1 MAIPSASSGHASG
14 CHIVYHLLVCKPR
27 WHLNSEQYI
36 RISNNRLSRKISY
49 ILRHAPWEYELEP
62 DQEGWVALEHLLEG
76 LRREPEFAQV
86 SRTDIDRMIANSSK
100 VRHQLEGDRIR
111 AIYGHSIP
119 GKVSRQAAAP
129 PAELFHGTIGKY
141 VQAIKAE
148 GLRPMSRQYVHLSCV
163 PEVAQTVAKR
173 KGEDVVILKI
183 KAAAACKSGIKFYQG
198 DERVWLADLIPATW
212 IEFPDNVL

>member
-1 MAIPSASSGHASG
+1 
-14 CHIVYHLLVCKPR
+14 VYHLLVYRPR
-27 WHLNSEQYI
+27 WTLNSGQYI

-86 SRTDIDRMIANSSK
+86 SRADIDRMIANSSK

-119 GKVSRQAAAP
+119 GKVTRQIGTP
-129 PAELFHGTIGKY
+129 PEELFHGTIARY
-141 VQAIKAE
+141 VSAIKQE
-148 GLRPMSRQYVHLSCV
+148 GLRPMSRQYVHLSCL
-163 PEVAQTVAKR
+163 PEVACTVAKR
-173 KGEDVVILKI
+173 KGDDVVILKI
-183 KAAAACKSGIKFYQG
+183 HAAAACQSGIRFYQG
-198 DERVWLADLIPATW
+198 DERVWLADTIPADW
-212 IEFPDNVL
+212 IEFPDS